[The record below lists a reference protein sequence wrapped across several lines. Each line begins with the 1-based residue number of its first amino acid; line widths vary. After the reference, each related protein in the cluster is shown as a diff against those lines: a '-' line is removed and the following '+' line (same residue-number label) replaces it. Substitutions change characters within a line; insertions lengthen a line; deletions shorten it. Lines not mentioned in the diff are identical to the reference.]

1 MRLYDVG
8 SNEPVF
14 FLPDHHYCA
23 ISLSSFNFIN
33 SSVTMSEKPPRKTK
47 SSGGGGKKLSA
58 FNKFMQ
64 QEMTRLKEA
73 EPNMPHQ
80 ERFKQAAT
88 NWKNAKEKSAST

>member
-1 MRLYDVG
+1 MAVDPANPSDY
-8 SNEPVF
+8 S
-14 FLPDHHYCA
+14 
-23 ISLSSFNFIN
+23 
-33 SSVTMSEKPPRKTK
+33 TMSEKPPRKTK